1 MFFRCGTKM
10 SFRAVRKPHMKNSV
24 VAIAIALLSVET
36 GVAVTIGDCGV
47 AIAMQ
52 FRASILFRS
61 TFKQIFSESAA
72 KVASKKKLEQAGLP
86 RGSIKAGGHN
96 LSHKRR
102 PTLVVVMGFFNND
115 AENSPANGIIGGDRK
130 PCR

>member
-1 MFFRCGTKM
+1 
-10 SFRAVRKPHMKNSV
+10 MKNSV

-72 KVASKKKLEQAGLP
+72 KVASKKKL
-86 RGSIKAGGHN
+86 
-96 LSHKRR
+96 
-102 PTLVVVMGFFNND
+102 
-115 AENSPANGIIGGDRK
+115 
-130 PCR
+130 